1 MIALVTYE
9 VVKALRAHG
18 RVCAI
23 ELLTIAPTPAT
34 WRLLTVECASL
45 GTACGTMT
53 ATRSGTYRRTTLVRA
68 CELVAMGLPDDAAH
82 MLARECGM
90 TDIEWADETRRE
102 MAS

>member
-1 MIALVTYE
+1 MIALVAYE

-34 WRLLTVECASL
+34 WRLLAVE
-45 GTACGTMT
+45 CGTMT
-53 ATRSGTYRRTTLVRA
+53 ATRSGTVPRRTTLVRA

-82 MLARECGM
+82 IFARECGM